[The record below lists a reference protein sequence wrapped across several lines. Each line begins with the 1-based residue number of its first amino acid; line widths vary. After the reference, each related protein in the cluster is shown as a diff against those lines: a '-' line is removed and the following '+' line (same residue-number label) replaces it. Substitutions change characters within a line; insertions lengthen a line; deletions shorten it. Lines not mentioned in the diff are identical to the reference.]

1 MDKHLVIKV
10 RTPGGFIQADVLE
23 AAWGLPLKNQKKL
36 YKVLGKGIDPQQCQ
50 QAMDALADLIL
61 DSRARRDRR
70 SIPINA
76 LRYFVDA
83 VPKEVLNSCE
93 IPKLYFVKE

>member
-23 AAWGLPLKNQKKL
+23 AARGMPLKNQKKL

-61 DSRARRDRR
+61 DSRTWSFRRP
-70 SIPINA
+70 IPINA

-83 VPKEVLNSCE
+83 IPKKVLNLCK